1 MYVCVVKFEFMDSS
15 MVEDSTGSNMKLNC
29 CKLEIMNWNAAIGTH
44 KTYEFMYH
52 EEVVTFLRAVDVDK
66 ISDSLGARVKYD
78 KSKDRFETDAD
89 VTVGEEDEV
98 KHGKV
103 VEVVECDS
111 LEYYNHKRCPVQP
124 RRVEMEGAT
133 CAESPPRKER
143 GSDLVWDLGISMLKR
158 FVAALEAEILAIQE

>member
-1 MYVCVVKFEFMDSS
+1 

-52 EEVVTFLRAVDVDK
+52 EEVVTFLRAVDVDDRVGTLQGLTRDK